1 MLTTGAKVE
10 GGHRGR
16 RRRRG
21 SPPAVAAGARRSGD
35 SIGDGDPRL
44 RPRAVAEAA
53 RTPGCTPRPGRR
65 ELPRDQM
72 DPRLRPRRVSA
83 GVDASRIP
91 RCSPIGQ
98 AGGTCRGTRSRQ
110 CCGDIGKYVLLLL
123 FCQCANSTVLHI
135 CHRSPSRRLLPP
147 PHPLSSPTSS
157 PGMTTAFFPPGCFFA

>member
-1 MLTTGAKVE
+1 MLFIYSTILTTCAKVK
-10 GGHRGR
+10 GGYRGR

-35 SIGDGDPRL
+35 GVGDGDPRL
-44 RPRAVAEAA
+44 RPRAA
-53 RTPGCTPRPGRR
+53 PRPGRR

-83 GVDASRIP
+83 GVDATRIP

-110 CCGDIGKYVLLLL
+110 CCSDIGKYVLLLL

-135 CHRSPSRRLLPP
+135 CHRSPPRRLLPP

-157 PGMTTAFFPPGCFFA
+157 PGMTAAFFPPGCFFA

>member
-1 MLTTGAKVE
+1 MTGIPACGRAPWPKP
-10 GGHRGR
+10 RGLP
-16 RRRRG
+16 G
-21 SPPAVAAGARRSGD
+21 AA
-35 SIGDGDPRL
+35 
-44 RPRAVAEAA
+44 
-53 RTPGCTPRPGRR
+53 PRPGRR

-98 AGGTCRGTRSRQ
+98 AGGTCRGTRLRQ

-135 CHRSPSRRLLPP
+135 CHRSPPRRLLPP

-157 PGMTTAFFPPGCFFA
+157 PGMTSAFLPPAAFSPSRRRPCRHRRGWGARLAHPVPPTWFFGLRAPPPWS

>member
-1 MLTTGAKVE
+1 M
-10 GGHRGR
+10 GGI
-16 RRRRG
+16 
-21 SPPAVAAGARRSGD
+21 GD
-35 SIGDGDPRL
+35 DVGDGDPRL
-44 RPRAVAEAA
+44 RSRRVRAAAGTASVTGIPACGRAPWPKPRGLPGAA
-53 RTPGCTPRPGRR
+53 PRPGRR

-98 AGGTCRGTRSRQ
+98 AGGTCHGTRSRQ

-135 CHRSPSRRLLPP
+135 CHRSPPRRLLSP

-157 PGMTTAFFPPGCFFA
+157 PGMTSAFFPPGCFFA